1 MPSINFP
8 AHSDQRKQAH
18 RRVTLLGLASLAG
31 EDDQLGLVGQQP
43 LHVNFFALL
52 AQIPPPVV
60 DDDADTPRLLAPDAG
75 LLELGE
81 REATALADLAVVADS
96 LRTHSGAQGL
106 DGTDA
111 EGCGLG
117 LAGGATTE
125 LASGL
130 VEPGADASLPV
141 LPEVVGV
148 ED

>member
-1 MPSINFP
+1 
-8 AHSDQRKQAH
+8 
-18 RRVTLLGLASLAG
+18 
-31 EDDQLGLVGQQP
+31 
-43 LHVNFFALL
+43 
-52 AQIPPPVV
+52 VV